1 MDWKKELDALVSET
15 AALVERT
22 ATANPQQAVERPK
35 AAFVP
40 PPKTVPGEA
49 PSPAARPLSWDT
61 SEREHIASRIQ
72 NFRAHQERMR
82 REREDFY
89 SRTMQRARDL
99 ANGHSDGTA

>member
-1 MDWKKELDALVSET
+1 MDWKKELDALVRET

-22 ATANPQQAVERPK
+22 ATANPQPAVERPK
-35 AAFVP
+35 AAIVP
-40 PPKTVPGEA
+40 PQSAPKEA
-49 PSPAARPLSWDT
+49 SSSTRPLSWDT
-61 SEREHIASRIQ
+61 SEREHITKRIQ

-99 ANGHSDGTA
+99 ANGHSDETA

>member
-15 AALVERT
+15 AALVERA
-22 ATANPQQAVERPK
+22 ATANHQAPVERTTATVVPQATPK
-35 AAFVP
+35 
-40 PPKTVPGEA
+40 EA
-49 PSPAARPLSWDT
+49 PSPASHPLSRDS
-61 SEREHIASRIQ
+61 SEREHITKRVQ

-82 REREDFY
+82 REREEFY

>member
-15 AALVERT
+15 TALVERT
-22 ATANPQQAVERPK
+22 TTANDQAPVARTK
-35 AAFVP
+35 ATLVP
-40 PPKTVPGEA
+40 PQAAPKEV
-49 PSPAARPLSWDT
+49 PSPTSHPLGRDT
-61 SEREHIASRIQ
+61 SEREHITKRVQ
-72 NFRAHQERMR
+72 NFRAHQERIR